1 MVCAC
6 MVPPSLGVR
15 MSHRALPSR
24 SEVKPTLTELSAFCT
39 WLGLG
44 WGWGWGWGWG

>member
-1 MVCAC
+1 M
-6 MVPPSLGVR
+6 GVR

-24 SEVKPTLTELSAFCT
+24 RDVKPTLRELSAFCT

-44 WGWGWGWGWG
+44 LGSVVGVRARVGVSVSG